1 MNLNEYGQ
9 FDAIGLADLVRR
21 KEVKPSE
28 LINTAL
34 QVIEKINPQINSV
47 IDVFTEQIDAF
58 DDTDIPEGPFTGVP
72 FLIKDIGL
80 HYANVPYEMGSRLT
94 KGFSIPYDTEL
105 AVRYRRAGVVPIGR
119 TNLPEFGMNVTTEPV
134 ANGPTR
140 NPWNTDHIAGGSS
153 GGSAASVS
161 AGMVPMAHGNDA
173 GGSIRIPASC
183 CGIFGLKPTRGR
195 LPWGPDTDEGLMGLA
210 TEHVLTRSVRDSAA
224 MLDAVAGP
232 DVGDRYLLPEPSK
245 PYLEEVTI
253 DPERLRIA
261 FSTTAPDG
269 VPPVHSECVEAVE
282 KTAKLCEKLGHIV
295 VETSPPFNQ
304 KDTNH
309 VFNVLSAASITT
321 MIELIAGLLGKK
333 PSEENLEVM
342 TLAFLEYGQSLKASD
357 VMKALFQVNSL
368 SRTFGNFFRDY
379 DMLLTPTLAHPPLK
393 IGELDANAKNQ
404 DSEEL
409 ANRLQGLIPFSTIF
423 NITGQPA
430 MSVPLHWTRDGLP
443 VGVQFVAKFAREDML
458 FRLAGQLELV

>member
-1 MNLNEYGQ
+1 MNANEYGQ

-34 QVIEKINPQINSV
+34 QVIKKINPQINSV
-47 IDVFTEQIDAF
+47 INIFTDRIGAF
-58 DDTDIPEGPFTGVP
+58 DDTDLPDGPFTGVP

-80 HYANVPYEMGSRLT
+80 HYANVPYELGSRLT
-94 KGFSIPYDTEL
+94 KGFSLPYDTEL
-105 AVRYRRAGVVPIGR
+105 ATRYRRAGVVPIGR
-119 TNLPEFGMNVTTEPV
+119 TNLPEFGINVTTEPV
-134 ANGPTR
+134 AHGPTR

-153 GGSAASVS
+153 GGSAAYVS
-161 AGMVPMAHGNDA
+161 AGMVPMAHGNDG

-232 DVGDRYLLPEPSK
+232 GVGDRYLLPAPSK

-269 VPPVHSECVEAVE
+269 VPSVHSECVEAVE

-309 VFNVLSAASITT
+309 VFNVLSAA
-321 MIELIAGLLGKK
+321 G
-333 PSEENLEVM
+333 
-342 TLAFLEYGQSLKASD
+342 
-357 VMKALFQVNSL
+357 
-368 SRTFGNFFRDY
+368 
-379 DMLLTPTLAHPPLK
+379 
-393 IGELDANAKNQ
+393 
-404 DSEEL
+404 
-409 ANRLQGLIPFSTIF
+409 
-423 NITGQPA
+423 
-430 MSVPLHWTRDGLP
+430 
-443 VGVQFVAKFAREDML
+443 
-458 FRLAGQLELV
+458 